1 LSEEI
6 VTIIDLADSV
16 VDARP
21 RREVKK
27 QGFTYRVTYILVFN
41 SSGQILVQKRTD
53 TKDWCPGRFD
63 LAAGGIIQFN
73 ESYELSARRE
83 LMEELGIEPPLT
95 SHFNLFY
102 DDLMAPIKNR
112 NWGRVFSCIH
122 EGPFELQADE
132 VASVEFMTVSEAL
145 SLDIETVTP
154 DTRQVLIAYHF

>member
-1 LSEEI
+1 MSEEI

-83 LMEELGIEPPLT
+83 LMEELGIEPPLN

-102 DDLMAPIKNR
+102 DDLVAPIKNR

-132 VASVEFMTVSEAL
+132 VASVEFMSVSEAL